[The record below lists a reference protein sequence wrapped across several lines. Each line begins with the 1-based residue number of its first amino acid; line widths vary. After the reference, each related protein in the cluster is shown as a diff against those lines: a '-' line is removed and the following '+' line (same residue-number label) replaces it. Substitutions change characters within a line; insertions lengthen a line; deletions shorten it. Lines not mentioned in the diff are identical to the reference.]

1 MKKKILLLLMMIT
14 TFALSAQDKGNDVK
28 RSLKN
33 TPASDV
39 SAEEKSSEVVLI
51 DSKAAEEKSGLTEL
65 SLDQAIDMA
74 VRNNLGLKSSAIDL
88 KGKKWSVVSLFN
100 SYYPT
105 MNLSGSLI
113 SSLKSDDDL
122 KGSTTIPFGN
132 PNEIEY
138 NGQKLKIYEQVAK
151 TEYDT
156 PRWNANLSFNL
167 QWNFNAAMILSSYN
181 TVLDYQSGKI
191 TYEDAVAS
199 LKKNVKT
206 FYYML
211 ALNKANFEIE
221 LKKLESKKDRYEQAQ
236 TKFRNGL
243 TPRLDVLSTRV
254 DYESYKPTLQ
264 TLGNTIVYYK
274 NMLSY
279 YIGEELGRN
288 LTLTDTFIVENKV
301 VPDYEH
307 AVKLFEKNNLTLK
320 TMLLG
325 RKQAKAALGIYIAQM
340 TPSFSLGLSASST
353 VPDMT
358 KQWFDNDE
366 NKLIDNSS
374 LTLSLSLPL
383 SQWLPF
389 SSAQVGVIGATNAT
403 KKIDYN
409 IDNYI
414 KSQQI
419 QIRKSIDDIRTAIEN
434 IKSVE
439 MSVEMAQESYDE
451 TRKAYNLGTR
461 EILDVKDA
469 ENMLFNM
476 KYQQLAT
483 EFSYRNSLLEL
494 ESLLNSDIN
503 DILSVEEEDH
513 KTNPKIQ

>member
-1 MKKKILLLLMMIT
+1 MKKKILLLLMMIS
-14 TFALSAQDKGNDVK
+14 TFALSAQ
-28 RSLKN
+28 
-33 TPASDV
+33 T
-39 SAEEKSSEVVLI
+39 VLI
-51 DSKAAEEKSGLTEL
+51 DGKTANVEKSGLTEL
-65 SLDQAIDMA
+65 SLEQAVDMA
-74 VRNNLGLKSSAIDL
+74 VRNNIGLKSSSIDL

-105 MNLSGSLI
+105 MSLSGSLV
-113 SSLKSDDDL
+113 SSLKSEEDRKVKGATVMPYMPSATGDAPVIL
-122 KGSTTIPFGN
+122 K
-132 PNEIEY
+132 E
-138 NGQKLKIYEQVAK
+138 NGAVFDKVEGLVYENV
-151 TEYDT
+151 T
-156 PRWNANLSFNL
+156 PQWNANLSFNL

-236 TKFRNGL
+236 TKFKNGL
-243 TPRLDVLSTRV
+243 TPKLDVLSTRV

-279 YIGEELGRN
+279 YIGEELGHN
-288 LTLTDTFIVENKV
+288 LVLTDTFIVDNKV

-320 TMLLG
+320 TLMIG

-358 KQWFDNDE
+358 KQWCDNDE
-366 NKLIDNSS
+366 NKLIDNGS

-389 SSAQVGVIGATNAT
+389 SSAQVGVIGATNAA

-451 TRKAYNLGTR
+451 TKKAYNLGTR

-494 ESLLNSDIN
+494 ESLLNSDIT
-503 DILSVEEEDH
+503 DILSVAEDNN
-513 KTNPKIQ
+513 KQNPRIK

>member
-1 MKKKILLLLMMIT
+1 MMIS
-14 TFALSAQDKGNDVK
+14 TFALSAQ
-28 RSLKN
+28 
-33 TPASDV
+33 T
-39 SAEEKSSEVVLI
+39 VLI
-51 DSKAAEEKSGLTEL
+51 DSKAANEEKPGLTEL
-65 SLDQAIDMA
+65 SLEQAVDMA
-74 VRNNLGLKSSAIDL
+74 VRNNIGLKSSSIDL

-113 SSLKSDDDL
+113 SSLKKDDDL
-122 KGSTTIPFGN
+122 KGSTTVPI
-132 PNEIEY
+132 NESAVVPGMY
-138 NGQKLKIYEQVAK
+138 SDLMKVD
-151 TEYDT
+151 YDT

-236 TKFRNGL
+236 TKFKNGL
-243 TPRLDVLSTRV
+243 TPKLDVLSTRV

-279 YIGEELGRN
+279 YIGEELGRG
-288 LTLTDTFIVENKV
+288 LVLTDTFIVDNKV

-320 TMLLG
+320 TLMIG

-366 NKLIDNSS
+366 NKLIDSGS

-389 SSAQVGVIGATNAT
+389 SSAQVGVIGAVNAA

-414 KSQQI
+414 KAQQI

-451 TRKAYNLGTR
+451 TKKAYNLGTR

-494 ESLLNSDIN
+494 ESLLNSDIS
-503 DILSVEEEDH
+503 DILSVAEDNN
-513 KTNPKIQ
+513 KQNPRIK

>member
-1 MKKKILLLLMMIT
+1 MKKKILLLLMMIS
-14 TFALSAQDKGNDVK
+14 TFALSAQ
-28 RSLKN
+28 
-33 TPASDV
+33 T
-39 SAEEKSSEVVLI
+39 VLI
-51 DSKAAEEKSGLTEL
+51 DSKTASEEKPGLTEL
-65 SLDQAIDMA
+65 SLEQAIDMA
-74 VRNNLGLKSSAIDL
+74 VKNNLGLKSSSIDL

-113 SSLKSDDDL
+113 SSLKKDDDL
-122 KGSTTIPFGN
+122 KGSATIPMMSIPGSN
-132 PNEIEY
+132 PVEI
-138 NGQKLKIYEQVAK
+138 NGMKIYDSIAT

-236 TKFRNGL
+236 TKFKNGL
-243 TPRLDVLSTRV
+243 TPKLDVLSTRV

-279 YIGEELGRN
+279 YIGEELGRG
-288 LTLTDTFIVENKV
+288 LVLTDTFIVDNKV

-320 TMLLG
+320 TLMIG

-366 NKLIDNSS
+366 NKLIDSGS

-389 SSAQVGVIGATNAT
+389 SSAQVGVIGAVNAA

-414 KSQQI
+414 KAQQI

-451 TRKAYNLGTR
+451 TKKAYNLGTR

-494 ESLLNSDIN
+494 ESLLNSDIS
-503 DILSVEEEDH
+503 DILSVAEDNN
-513 KTNPKIQ
+513 KQNPRIK